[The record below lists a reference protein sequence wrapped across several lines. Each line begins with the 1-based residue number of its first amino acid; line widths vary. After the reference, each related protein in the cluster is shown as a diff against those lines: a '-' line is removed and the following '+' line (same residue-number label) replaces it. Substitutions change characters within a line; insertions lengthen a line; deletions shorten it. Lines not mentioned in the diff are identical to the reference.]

1 MIMTFIKNEINDVI
15 RAINMDKLIILNE
28 NVYKP

>member
-28 NVYKP
+28 NMI

>member
-1 MIMTFIKNEINDVI
+1 MIMTFIKNEINGVI

-28 NVYKP
+28 NMI

>member
-15 RAINMDKLIILNE
+15 RAINMDKLIILNG
-28 NVYKP
+28 NMI